1 MIKMSR
7 GKNISS
13 VFDIIERPV
22 YKEILLLLRDENR
35 AMSATEIRD
44 SLFPERTVRN
54 VYVYLSKLKKFQ
66 LIKQS
71 RADKVRKSTVYEI
84 ISYTEIKELCNNR
97 IKEHFYKQKNNLL
110 VNLDSINRDLISWK
124 PWAAQDFDSLNKQHI
139 IFPPSAGKEKN
150 SYFVDIERFSKFL
163 QEYGLEESTIT
174 PVESASNEDYVNPLY
189 PFIYDESADKVR
201 LNWFGFTFPVE
212 KEESPFIDEFLE
224 YKLNPIKEELKNF
237 FMLMCLDS
245 EIKIIVKYGN
255 MVAIDI

>member
-1 MIKMSR
+1 MSR

-13 VFDIIERPV
+13 EFDIIERPV
-22 YKEILLLLRDENR
+22 YKEILFLLRDENR

-54 VYVYLSKLKKFQ
+54 VYVYLSKLKKYQ

-84 ISYTEIKELCNNR
+84 ISYTEIKELFNNR
-97 IKEHFYKQKNNLL
+97 IKEHSYKQKTKNKLL
-110 VNLDSINRDLISWK
+110 VDLDSITRDLISRK

-139 IFPPSAGKEKN
+139 IFPPSAGKEKKLL
-150 SYFVDIERFSKFL
+150 FVDIERFYKFL
-163 QEYGLEESTIT
+163 KEYGLEESTIT

-201 LNWFGFTFPVE
+201 LNWFGFTFPAE
-212 KEESPFIDEFLE
+212 KEESPSIEKFLK
-224 YKLNPIKEELKNF
+224 YKLNPIKEELENF

-245 EIKIIVKYGN
+245 EIKIIVKYGD
-255 MVAIDI
+255 MKVIDI